1 VVAVG
6 NTLKPGAAGGETGA
20 GVMGGNNSAVEV
32 VSWRQK
38 IETWLWSKLWA
49 IEHRLLRM
57 ISLYRLYFTALA
69 TGSAILA
76 SIFSMLY
83 NALLSRAISA
93 YCVFCGII
101 CDCDIFAWM
110 AILDWD
116 NFLLQLASSKLSHL
130 GLSSLLE

>member
-1 VVAVG
+1 MERV
-6 NTLKPGAAGGETGA
+6 T
-20 GVMGGNNSAVEV
+20 GGNNSAVEV

-76 SIFSMLY
+76 STFSSMLD
-83 NALLSRAISA
+83 SA
-93 YCVFCGII
+93 YSPEPPFRIVCTCGIVR
-101 CDCDIFAWM
+101 DRDILHGM
-110 AILDWD
+110 SIPD
-116 NFLLQLASSKLSHL
+116 
-130 GLSSLLE
+130 

>member
-1 VVAVG
+1 MERV
-6 NTLKPGAAGGETGA
+6 T
-20 GVMGGNNSAVEV
+20 GGNNSAVEV

-76 SIFSMLY
+76 STFSSMLD
-83 NALLSRAISA
+83 NAYSPEPLSALCALVIVTFCRFQIRTA
-93 YCVFCGII
+93 FCG
-101 CDCDIFAWM
+101 
-110 AILDWD
+110 
-116 NFLLQLASSKLSHL
+116 SSNLVNYLTQSFHLS
-130 GLSSLLE
+130 